1 MAKVISSDLGRNPKG
16 TIDKGGCMGLRGKVV
31 EKGPVKGAATGSW

>member
-16 TIDKGGCMGLRGKVV
+16 TIDRETLGDVREKCIV
-31 EKGPVKGAATGSW
+31 KGPVKGAATGSW